1 MQPSSHPAIPRP
13 YPTIYR
19 LCVCLSAQPYRN
31 APAWNLQL
39 QLHCSPGASMQGASS
54 MIIQNLSY
62 LQHATLPPCSV
73 STICTPLAKLA
84 FISCCYRGTS
94 PPNRSAITADRAS
107 GASSWRIWL
116 ASRAALRP
124 EKENAID
131 LRAFVLIIK
140 PLIPASCLQCFV
152 SILCFNQNQTH
163 TPTHTHKN
171 RGFPN

>member
-1 MQPSSHPAIPRP
+1 VQ
-13 YPTIYR
+13 
-19 LCVCLSAQPYRN
+19 C
-31 APAWNLQL
+31 
-39 QLHCSPGASMQGASS
+39 
-54 MIIQNLSY
+54 
-62 LQHATLPPCSV
+62 
-73 STICTPLAKLA
+73 STIRTPLGLAKLA

-152 SILCFNQNQTH
+152 SILCFNQNQTP
-163 TPTHTHKN
+163 TPIHPGIGGSPQPHETPSLRADHRLTQAAGSRHQPREFHN
-171 RGFPN
+171 LFSSLLAALLRQAHSSFLLFL